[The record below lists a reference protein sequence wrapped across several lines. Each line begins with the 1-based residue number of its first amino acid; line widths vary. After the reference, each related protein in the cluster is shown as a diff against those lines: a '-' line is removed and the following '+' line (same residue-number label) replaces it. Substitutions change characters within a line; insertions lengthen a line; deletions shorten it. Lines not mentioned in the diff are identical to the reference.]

1 MRKKEG
7 KKGFSAIFGQL
18 ILSPHYSPVAAA
30 NFDGWDMTVRTKKI
44 FEYFMHWSIFT
55 CDNNNSSLISRR
67 RHYNIRKVT
76 NKVAIDQNLDAREA
90 SAVKN
95 PPFCLKGFL
104 FSFSRSVP
112 GKRVSFPRSG
122 GRNFRL
128 REHPALCFF
137 AGKRLLLLLIFG
149 WRSNGALKCH
159 IPRWYDDAVFLRP
172 RNFMFP
178 VDVFLSFCP

>member
-95 PPFCLKGFL
+95 LPFCLKGFL
-104 FSFSRSVP
+104 FFLFAVSSWKKGQFSKKWRTQFLSM
-112 GKRVSFPRSG
+112 GTPR
-122 GRNFRL
+122 
-128 REHPALCFF
+128 
-137 AGKRLLLLLIFG
+137 
-149 WRSNGALKCH
+149 
-159 IPRWYDDAVFLRP
+159 
-172 RNFMFP
+172 FMF
-178 VDVFLSFCP
+178 FCGKTSSFASHFWVEKQWCS